1 MGNSM
6 VALVQN
12 QSRSRS
18 RREATLFVR
27 FGEEKY
33 IKPKSIVKLNEY
45 EKGKIAVNVNAV
57 YICMASLSNRKD
69 YVKKVDGYKKI
80 LQRRGKQDTVCA
92 HQTNYVPIEFEEVK
106 QCFLEFLSLLPI
118 TAFKLIRD
126 KVK

>member
-1 MGNSM
+1 MGNS
-6 VALVQN
+6 VAVLAN
-12 QSRSRS
+12 NKLRNRA
-18 RREATLFVR
+18 RREKNLFVR

-33 IKPKSIVKLNEY
+33 IKPKSIVRLNEY

-57 YICMASLSNRKD
+57 YICMASLSNGKD

-80 LQRRGKQDTVCA
+80 LKRRETHDIVYA

-106 QCFLEFLSLLPI
+106 QCFLEFLNLLPI